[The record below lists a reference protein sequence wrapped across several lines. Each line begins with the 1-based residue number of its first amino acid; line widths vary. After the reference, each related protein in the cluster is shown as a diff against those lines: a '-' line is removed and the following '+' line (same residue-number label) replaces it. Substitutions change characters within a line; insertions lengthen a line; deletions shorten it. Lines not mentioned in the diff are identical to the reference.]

1 MALYGDNDGEGI
13 PTDTLS
19 AFNTRRSIQLRQSSE
34 SGGHRRSNGSIGG
47 RMFHNYDIEQGN
59 RRSSGTYGLE
69 DLAASDSDDD
79 EEREGVIAGPGAA
92 RGRRGTLR

>member
-34 SGGHRRSNGSIGG
+34 SGGHRRSNGSVGNARI
-47 RMFHNYDIEQGN
+47 FHNYDIEQGG
-59 RRSSGTYGLE
+59 RSSGTYGLE
-69 DLAASDSDDD
+69 DLADSDDED
-79 EEREGVIAGPGAA
+79 EEREGVIAGPGTG
-92 RGRRGTLR
+92 RGRRGTIR